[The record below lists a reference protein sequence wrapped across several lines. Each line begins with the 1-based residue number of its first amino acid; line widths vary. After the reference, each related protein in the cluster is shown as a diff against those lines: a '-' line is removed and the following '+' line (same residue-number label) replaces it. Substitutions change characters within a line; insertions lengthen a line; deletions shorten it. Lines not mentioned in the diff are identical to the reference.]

1 MSALELGGAAAATA
15 DAREA
20 PAARRDLERAFRFE
34 SRDRHPGAREKL
46 RIVLNTPGLHAVLLY
61 RLGAWARRSVRTPLL
76 RLPLALALAV
86 LRKLCSLLYGIE
98 IDPAAEIGPGL
109 YVAHRGGI
117 FIGPARIGRDCNVA
131 HNVTIGMRSDGTAGL
146 PTLGD
151 RVWIG
156 TGSVL
161 FGPVTVGDGSTIGP
175 LTVVSRSVPPRAM
188 VMGNPMRVVQTE
200 YDNSA
205 EIYGV
210 RRTATG
216 LRKEPAVAAAEPARG
231 SATA

>member
-1 MSALELGGAAAATA
+1 MSALELGGATAARA
-15 DAREA
+15 ARE
-20 PAARRDLERAFRFE
+20 PSAAWRDLERAFRFE
-34 SRDRHPGAREKL
+34 ARTKDPGLGEKAR
-46 RIVLNTPGLHAVLLY
+46 IALNTPGLHAVLLY
-61 RLGAWARRSVRTPLL
+61 RVGAWVRRNVRSPVV
-76 RLPLALALAV
+76 RLPLAIVLAV
-86 LRKLCSLLYGIE
+86 LRKLCSLVYGIE
-98 IDPAAEIGPGL
+98 IDAAAEIGPGL

-146 PTLGD
+146 PTIGD

-161 FGPVTVGDGSTIGP
+161 FGPVTVGDGATIGP
-175 LTVVSRSVPPRAM
+175 LTVVARSVPPRAM
-188 VMGNPMRVVQTE
+188 AMGNPMRVVQND

-205 EIYGV
+205 EIDGA
-210 RRTATG
+210 RRSSPG
-216 LRKEPAVAAAEPARG
+216 RRVERPLPPPQAAGG